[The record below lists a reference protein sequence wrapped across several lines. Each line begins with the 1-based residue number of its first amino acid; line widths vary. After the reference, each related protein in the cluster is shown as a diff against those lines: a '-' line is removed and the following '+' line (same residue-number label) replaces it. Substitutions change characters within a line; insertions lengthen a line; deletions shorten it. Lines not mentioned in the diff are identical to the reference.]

1 MTGHKLDNPAYYGM
15 ISGNR
20 DLSLG
25 TEGVRYFPASVSPF
39 VGMADHGAERFGEL
53 AGMLPRGQVAAVA
66 TAAEIVIPSAWKVVQ
81 HGMGLQMMGE
91 GVAAAETGDW
101 EFVPLRV
108 EHVPQMVALA
118 KLTNPGPFAERT
130 IEFGNFVGVFDG
142 ERLMGMSGHRLHP
155 VPYIEVSGVCVHPD
169 YSGRGLGGALTL
181 YQVEKIREMGEL
193 PILHVWASNTR
204 AIGVYESL
212 GFVTRTAL
220 HFNIIIKK
228 P

>member
-1 MTGHKLDNPAYYGM
+1 
-15 ISGNR
+15 
-20 DLSLG
+20 
-25 TEGVRYFPASVSPF
+25 
-39 VGMADHGAERFGEL
+39 
-53 AGMLPRGQVAAVA
+53 
-66 TAAEIVIPSAWKVVQ
+66 VVQ

-91 GVAAAETGDW
+91 GVGGAASGAW
-101 EFVPLRV
+101 EFVPLRQ

-181 YQVEKIREMGEL
+181 YQVERIRELGEI

-204 AIGVYESL
+204 AIGVYEHL
-212 GFVTRTAL
+212 GFVTRAAL
-220 HFNIIIKK
+220 HFNIIRLR
-228 P
+228 